1 MSGTHK
7 AGLLIRLRRCPCG
20 RQHLRLVTVRMLYLM
35 FVRLARVDG
44 GAGIPDVQGGRES
57 LGKSRC

>member
-1 MSGTHK
+1 MSGTH
-7 AGLLIRLRRCPCG
+7 I
-20 RQHLRLVTVRMLYLM
+20 VRMLYLM

-57 LGKSRC
+57 RGKSQCERGTSGFIPPDWRGARLVP